1 MRILIFKSSLLVIIP
16 LVTAGTDLPSG
27 NPEYVP
33 GLYGET
39 AEIGYN
45 ISIREKEYSSNLYG
59 RVMTGDEGAPFVTV
73 YLKGTSYGTSTD
85 ADGYFMLVN
94 LPPGKHTV
102 RVQGI
107 GYRSA
112 EKVVE
117 VGDNETAEMVFE
129 IEQDVL
135 LMEQVVVSGSRIGLL
150 QFLPGSAVTVDGNDL
165 KAIAPLTG
173 NEVLRT
179 VTGLHVVEEE
189 GAGLRTNIGVRGL
202 DPDKSRNVLMLE
214 DGIPVALGP
223 YGEPEMY
230 YTPSIDRMSG
240 VEVLKGSGSILYGP
254 QTIGGVIN
262 YITADPPVEST
273 GYARISGG
281 QGGYYS
287 GLAGYG
293 NTYGNTGFQV
303 NYLRRQAENLGPTQ
317 FVLNDINGKLRFSS
331 SPRSAATLKIGVYDE
346 VSNSTYVGLTQGMY
360 ETGGNDHVRLAPNDN
375 LEVRRYSLSLSHRF
389 SLNDNLQINT
399 TAYGYTTTR
408 NWRRQDFTYDG
419 GSSGLTGE
427 VWGDNTLP
435 GGMIYLRNSTGN
447 RNRQFEV
454 AGLENRVRYN
464 YRLKGLRSIIDAG
477 MRLHYERAYE
487 QRVNGTNA
495 KAVSGNLRD
504 DEIRTGHAFSTW
516 LQNKAFL
523 NDRVSVTAGMRTEM
537 LNYERNILR
546 RSFEDVAIVNNTFVA
561 ELIPGAGINYNFNPQ
576 NGIFAGLHRGFAPP
590 RIKDAINSSGEDMH
604 LDAEKS
610 WNFEAG
616 ARTGFENMARFEITL
631 FLMDFSN
638 QVIPVAESSGG
649 RGTGYINAGRTSHR
663 GAEGEFILNVSQLT
677 GLPGGFTAGVNST
690 FTRSEFSDDRFVVER
705 IANGP
710 LNDTVLVNVKGNR
723 TPYSPMI
730 NASGYLQ
737 YMNESGFGV
746 RVDGRFTGSQ
756 YTDVLNTGYVGEWF
770 DRAVADPD
778 YIYLQATANG
788 RIGLIPSFFVMNL
801 SAWYDLPGGL
811 NLKLTV
817 KNLLNERYIAS
828 RRPQGIR
835 VGLPRMFNAGL
846 ALNF

>member
-1 MRILIFKSSLLVIIP
+1 MLVIISGAP
-16 LVTAGTDLPSG
+16 VYSG
-27 NPEYVP
+27 NPEYSF
-33 GLYGET
+33 LLSAET
-39 AEIGYN
+39 FESSGSLSTPEN
-45 ISIREKEYSSNLYG
+45 EYSSNLYG
-59 RVMTGDEGAPFVTV
+59 RVITGDEGAPFVTV

-117 VGDNETAEMVFE
+117 VEDDETSELIFL

-150 QFLPGSAVTVDGNDL
+150 QYLPGSAAVITGSEL

-173 NEVLRT
+173 NEVLRK

-189 GAGLRTNIGVRGL
+189 GAGLRANIGVRGL

-240 VEVLKGSGSILYGP
+240 VEVIKGSGSILYGP

-262 YITADPPVEST
+262 YITTDPPAEGK

-303 NYLRRQAENLGPTQ
+303 NYLRRQAENLGPTR

-331 SPRSAATLKIGVYDE
+331 SPRSAATLKVGLYDE
-346 VSNSTYVGLTQGMY
+346 VSNSTYVGLTQTMY
-360 ETGGNDHVRLAPNDN
+360 DTGGYDHVRLAPHDN
-375 LEVRRYSLSLSHRF
+375 LGVRRYSMSLSHRF
-389 SLNDNLQINT
+389 SPGDNLQFNT

-419 GSSGLTGE
+419 GSSGLTGD

-454 AGLENRVRYN
+454 AGIENRTRYN
-464 YRLKGLRSIIDAG
+464 YSLKGLRSILDAG
-477 MRLHYERAYE
+477 ARLHYERAYE
-487 QRVNGTNA
+487 QRINGTSA
-495 KAVSGNLRD
+495 TAVSGNLRD
-504 DEIRTGHAFSTW
+504 DEIRTGHALSTW

-523 NDRVSVTAGMRTEM
+523 NDKLSVTAGIRAEM
-537 LNYERNILR
+537 LNYERNII
-546 RSFEDVAIVNNTFVA
+546 RSRFEDVSVTNSTIVA
-561 ELIPGAGINYNFNPQ
+561 ELIPGAGINYNFNPR
-576 NGIFAGLHRGFAPP
+576 NGIFAGIHRGFAPP
-590 RIKDAINSSGEDMH
+590 RIKDAISSSGQDMQ

-610 WNFEAG
+610 WNIEAG
-616 ARTGFENMARFEITL
+616 ARTEIENVIGFEMTL
-631 FLMDFSN
+631 FIMDFSN
-638 QVIPVAESSGG
+638 QVIPVSESSGG
-649 RGTGYINAGRTSHR
+649 RGTGYINAGRTRHR
-663 GAEGEFILNVSQLT
+663 GAEGELILNLSRLT
-677 GLPGGFTAGVNST
+677 GMPGDFTAAFNAT
-690 FTRSEFSDDRFVVER
+690 FIRSEFSDDRFVVER
-705 IANGP
+705 LPDGSG
-710 LNDTVLVNVKGNR
+710 NDTVLTNVKGNR
-723 TPYSPMI
+723 TPYSPVVI
-730 NASGYLQ
+730 ASGYLQ
-737 YMNESGFGV
+737 YINDKGFGI
-746 RVDGRFTGSQ
+746 RAGGRLTGSQ
-756 YTDVLNTGYVGEWF
+756 YTDIHNTVDVGEWF
-770 DRAVADPD
+770 SRAKDDPD
-778 YIYLQATANG
+778 YLYLQATANG
-788 RIGLIPSFFVMNL
+788 RIGLIPSFFVMDL
-801 SAWYDLPGGL
+801 SAWYDLRGGL
-811 NLKLTV
+811 TFNLTI
-817 KNLLNERYIAS
+817 KNLLDERYIAT

-835 VGLPRMFNAGL
+835 VGLPRMLNAGM